1 MQEDEARRIAE
12 QLWSDIEKHAHYSFN
27 RSHAVAYGLV
37 AYQCAWLRY
46 HYPVEFF
53 CALLNDRLDNTDKL
67 QETQRAARNA
77 GVKLL
82 RPDLYESTDRYTID
96 GEGIRTGL
104 VGIRDF
110 GGVAYRALMDARAK
124 AGRFGSLRHLLSTA
138 HAGKL
143 NAKATTALIK
153 AGALHE
159 LGEPGTLLRELPVTI
174 EAIRKERADRTKTRY
189 LAQGLTATG
198 KPRARPMKPEVQA
211 AYQQHVANR
220 MTDTSGDV

>member
-1 MQEDEARRIAE
+1 LQETEARQIAE
-12 QLWSDIEKHAHYSFN
+12 KLWREIEGHAHYSFN
-27 RSHAVAYGLV
+27 RPHAIAYALIG
-37 AYQCAWLRY
+37 YQCAWLRY

-96 GEGIRTGL
+96 GEAIRTGL

-143 NAKATTALIK
+143 NSKAVGALIR

-159 LGEPGTLLRELPVTI
+159 LGEPGTLLRELPGTI
-174 EAIRKERADRTKTRY
+174 EAIRTERADRRKMRN
-189 LAQGLTATG
+189 LAQGLTAAG
-198 KPRARPMKPEVQA
+198 EPRKRPMNPLSQA
-211 AYQQHVANR
+211 AYKR
-220 MTDTSGDV
+220 MSDRMVDTSGDA